1 MGGVDK
7 LFAPLD
13 GRPLLAHTLSA
24 FEECEHINHV
34 TLVLSLESAERAL
47 ALLKKEGFR
56 KVDATCVG
64 GDHRQ
69 DSVRSG
75 LEALRACEWVVVHD
89 GARPLVTPQLI
100 DDGIAAAQETGAAS
114 AGLPAV
120 DTIKEVA
127 SDNTVLWTIPRDR
140 VWTVQTPQ
148 VFQYALL
155 CSAYERESLE
165 ATDDAGIVEQAGGR
179 VCIYPGSVQNLK
191 VTTPEDLVLAGAIL
205 RLRRGESAPSERA
218 PRSPRKSAASPRPE
232 SRTPRARRLE
242 R

>member
-1 MGGVDK
+1 MASLEISRAGSLPQASALIVAAGRSTRMGGVDK

-24 FEECEHINHV
+24 FEQCQHINHV

-47 ALLKKEGFR
+47 ALLKKAGFK

-64 GDHRQ
+64 GEHRQ
-69 DSVRSG
+69 DSVRAG

-120 DTIKEVA
+120 DTLKEVA
-127 SDNTVLWTIPRDR
+127 SDTTVLWTIPRDR
-140 VWTVQTPQ
+140 VWTVQTPR
-148 VFQYALL
+148 VFRYWLL
-155 CSAYERESLE
+155 CNAYER
-165 ATDDAGIVEQAGGR
+165 
-179 VCIYPGSVQNLK
+179 
-191 VTTPEDLVLAGAIL
+191 
-205 RLRRGESAPSERA
+205 
-218 PRSPRKSAASPRPE
+218 
-232 SRTPRARRLE
+232 
-242 R
+242 